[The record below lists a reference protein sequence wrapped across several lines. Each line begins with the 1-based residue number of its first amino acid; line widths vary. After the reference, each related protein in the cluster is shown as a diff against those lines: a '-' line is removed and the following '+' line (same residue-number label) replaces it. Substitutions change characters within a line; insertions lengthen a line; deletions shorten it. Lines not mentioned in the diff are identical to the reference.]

1 MEMYTETK
9 DNESS
14 EPQTKAAAV
23 NETITETPQEGGVE
37 ETTPDGAPIVT
48 GSTQRGLEP
57 SKSIMKLPEPTSKP
71 PEPTSKPPEPT
82 SKPPEPTSKPPEP
95 TNKPLEPT
103 QRAKK
108 GTISVSF
115 IFSLIMHPLSLLR
128 VMRLFCLADSAVLIN
143 IYPFNI

>member
-23 NETITETPQEGGVE
+23 NETTTETPQEGGVA

-82 SKPPEPTSKPPEP
+82 SKPPEPT
-95 TNKPLEPT
+95 NKPLEPT
-103 QRAKK
+103 QRAKP

-115 IFSLIMHPLSLLR
+115 IFSLIMHPLLLLR